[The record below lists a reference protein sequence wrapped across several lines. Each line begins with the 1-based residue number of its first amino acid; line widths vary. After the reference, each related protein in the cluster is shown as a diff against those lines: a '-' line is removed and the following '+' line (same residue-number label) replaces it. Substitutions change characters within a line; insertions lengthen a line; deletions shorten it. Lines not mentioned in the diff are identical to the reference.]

1 MVVGK
6 VRERL
11 SVSKQVAKNF
21 GVEKYYLSWELTVI
35 LFAVWWLGKLGR
47 DCQ

>member
-1 MVVGK
+1 MVLGK

-21 GVEKYYLSWELTVI
+21 GVEKYYLSGELTVI
-35 LFAVWWLGKLGR
+35 CSLYGGWKS
-47 DCQ
+47 